1 MQITFNTNN
10 KMNFIEPGARDN
22 SPETGKININSDI
35 NRASF
40 QNELSFR
47 KAVENSLPTGITVI
61 DETGRQVYV
70 NHAFCKLVGRD
81 EEELLGK
88 LPPYVYW
95 PPRDIEKINII
106 LQKTID
112 NNAPKEGF
120 ELVFRHKNGREIPVN
135 IMISPFVQQNN
146 STFYLANVIDITERK
161 KTEEELL
168 KSKLL
173 LMTSIESQKETII
186 FSTDRDYR
194 YMYFNKAH
202 LDSMKF
208 AYDRDIAT
216 GMNILDCITSSDDRK
231 LIKENL
237 DRALSGASNSHIQT
251 FGNVNRAY
259 YESSFNPILDENN
272 EIIGCTVFARNIS
285 DRILAEQALRDSE
298 TKLREIID
306 QINDMIIVF
315 DDQGKIIIWN
325 KGAEM
330 VSGLKAQEVMSR
342 NIIDIQ
348 LQLTPPPYNDRAV
361 IEKAI
366 NGFLK
371 HETPERFNQIIDSE
385 IIIPDTGKLRNI
397 QSMVFPIK
405 LNGEDLFCTVI
416 RDTTEIKR
424 YEKELLHVSAEK
436 DKFYSMIAQYL
447 YTPFN
452 VFNNFSKLMAEEL
465 DNLPIKEIQKMAG
478 MMSKSATNLYSLLD
492 NLLQWT
498 RMNQGKIPFEPQ
510 KLNFRKI
517 SLDAV
522 SILKPHLDSKNIK
535 INHLTEEEINI
546 SADSFM
552 LKTILRNLISYAL
565 NFTGKEGQID
575 IHASEAALEAT
586 VSVRFSGAGITSSHL
601 AKLFDISQI
610 NSSVVDADERGT
622 TLGLL
627 LCKEF
632 VEKHG
637 GKIWAENANGNRNE
651 IKFTLPVYTDL

>member
-1 MQITFNTNN
+1 
-10 KMNFIEPGARDN
+10 MNFIEPGARN
-22 SPETGKININSDI
+22 NGPETGHINNNSDI
-35 NRASF
+35 NIASF

-47 KAVENSLPTGITVI
+47 KAVENSLPSGIAVI

-70 NHAFCKLVGRD
+70 NQAFCKLVGRD

-95 PPRDIEKINII
+95 PPRDIEKINNIF
-106 LQKTID
+106 QKTIG
-112 NNAPKEGF
+112 NNAPNEGF
-120 ELVFRHKNGREIPVN
+120 DLVFHHKNGREIPVN

-173 LMTSIESQKETII
+173 LMTSLESQKETII

-194 YMYFNKAH
+194 YMYFNIAH

-231 LIKENL
+231 SIKENL
-237 DRALSGASNSHIQT
+237 DRALRGESNSHIQT

-259 YESSFNPILDENN
+259 YESSFNPILDESN

-285 DRILAEQALRDSE
+285 DRILAEQAVRDSE

-330 VSGLKAQEVMSR
+330 VSGLKSQEVMTR

-348 LQLTPPPYNDRAV
+348 LQLTPPPYNDKAV

-424 YEKELLHVSAEK
+424 YEKELLRVSAEK

-510 KLNFRKI
+510 KLDFRKI
-517 SLDAV
+517 SLDAI
-522 SILKPHLDSKNIK
+522 SILKPDLNSKNIK
-535 INHLTEEEINI
+535 INHLTEEEINL

-552 LKTILRNLISYAL
+552 LKTILRNLISFAA

-575 IHASEAALEAT
+575 INASEAALKAT

-610 NSSVVDADERGT
+610 NSSVVAADEKGT
-622 TLGLL
+622 SLGLL

-637 GKIWAENANGNRNE
+637 GKIWAENTNGNRNE
-651 IKFTLPVYTDL
+651 IKFTLPVYTNF